1 MIDIQDISAATHN
14 LHQLLGAISETIA
27 NIPNEPS
34 GLAPRAAA
42 LASIAHGEA
51 ARIDAAI
58 EGLADAGAPN
68 SDSESE
74 AITWLGKEYD
84 EARVAWIR
92 ADIAADK
99 PNASKAQKDAAKR
112 AEALHDNFRNRLF
125 EVRPTTQ
132 AGFVAKAKV
141 FLRIWN
147 MAEGMD
153 DDRIVQFLESLCGGE

>member
-1 MIDIQDISAATHN
+1 
-14 LHQLLGAISETIA
+14 LHQLLGVVSETVA
-27 NIPNEPS
+27 NIPNDPS
-34 GLAPRAAA
+34 GLAARAAA
-42 LASIAHGEA
+42 LASIAQGEA

-58 EGLADAGAPN
+58 EALADTIPTDRG
-68 SDSESE
+68 DSESE

-84 EARVAWIR
+84 DARVAWVR

-99 PNASKAQKDAAKR
+99 PNASKALKEAAKR
-112 AEALHDNFRNRLF
+112 AEALHDNYRNRLF
-125 EVRPTTQ
+125 EFRPTTQ

-153 DDRIVQFLESLCGGE
+153 DDRIVQFLESMCGGE